1 MPRIPSKANDSASS
15 MWKMNDVYVARSG
28 DEWPPTQ
35 TYPPNYADGYVA
47 RFTGYSSGDN
57 DTQTNLSLIHI

>member
-35 TYPPNYADGYVA
+35 TYPPNYADG
-47 RFTGYSSGDN
+47 
-57 DTQTNLSLIHI
+57 